1 MTDRTGCD
9 ALQDW
14 LDGPESRVSGP
25 GVRQELPEELR
36 RHAAECGEC
45 AALLRMRD
53 LLDLPSADELE
64 AAVPE
69 PHVRGMWSAVR
80 DALPDGAS
88 VRDLRASRRSGWLV
102 PGLAAA
108 SVVLA
113 VVAGGLAFE
122 RGRLLERQ
130 AELSDRLAGQERRL
144 AALETSGAAAGPGA
158 VALLGVPAWER
169 ALAAEETITLGR
181 VRELL
186 EALPPGTTLLDRS
199 ELEAVASAR
208 PASPLRL
215 TAARPEIGD
224 AIDVTDGLQAGELL
238 TALRALDLADA
249 TRIPATRVL
258 DIYRAAQRSARS

>member
-1 MTDRTGCD
+1 MTDRPECEAVQDLLD
-9 ALQDW
+9 AL
-14 LDGPESRVSGP
+14 SSGGADS
-25 GVRQELPEELR
+25 GVREQVRL
-36 RHAAECGEC
+36 HAAECAKC
-45 AALLRMRD
+45 ASLLRVHD
-53 LLDLPSADELE
+53 LLELPPPDELE
-64 AAVPE
+64 AAVPDL
-69 PHVRGMWSAVR
+69 HARGMWTAVR
-80 DALPDGAS
+80 DARPRPPQDRRW
-88 VRDLRASRRSGWLV
+88 VRHARWLV
-102 PGLAAA
+102 PTLAAA

-113 VVAGGLAFE
+113 AVAGGLAVE
-122 RGRLLERQ
+122 RERLVGRQ
-130 AELSDRLAGQERRL
+130 AELEARLEGQERRL

-158 VALLGVPAWER
+158 VALLGAPAWER

-186 EALPPGTTLLDRS
+186 EALPPGSTLLDRS

-208 PASPLRL
+208 PSSPLRL

-238 TALRALDLADA
+238 TALRALGLADA